1 MAALRAVVRR
11 VEPGDRRRHGAIRR
25 KAMDAD
31 LASTIAEEVLA
42 VLRPIDAQ
50 NAFFRPPKG
59 CRMVCPPFV
68 RVGDH
73 PSTIMSTESRLI
85 PVRRLL
91 AFALPAK

>member
-1 MAALRAVVRR
+1 MAALLAVVRR

-68 RVGDH
+68 RVADDLPEARG
-73 PSTIMSTESRLI
+73 
-85 PVRRLL
+85 RRFGSLGV
-91 AFALPAK
+91 PGQVTC